1 MERTDRPWR
10 ALESTGAGSVDGTAA
25 AQEPSRASLGVSLP
39 LVAGLGVAVVLA
51 AGAFVI
57 AAAAPSGEVRIEARS
72 SADVGGTDD
81 PGGITGELVVEVDGA
96 VLKPGVY
103 RLPAGSRVADA
114 VEAAGGFGPRVDAA
128 RAERELNLAA
138 TVDDGQQVHVPSRD
152 DLVGETAAPGTG
164 GSTAG
169 PIDINSA
176 TASDLEALPG
186 IGPATAAK
194 ILAAREERR
203 FSSVD
208 ELRERKLVGPS
219 TFEKIRE
226 LVTVR

>member
-10 ALESTGAGSVDGTAA
+10 ALESRGAGSVEDTAP
-25 AQEPSRASLGVSLP
+25 AQEPSRASLGLSLP
-39 LVAGLGVAVVLA
+39 LVVGLVVAVALG
-51 AGAFVI
+51 AGAFAI

-72 SADVGGTDD
+72 SAAGGSTDD
-81 PGGITGELVVEVDGA
+81 PGGATGELVVEVDGA
-96 VLKPGVY
+96 VLRPGVY

-152 DLVGETAAPGTG
+152 DPVAETAAPGTG

-169 PIDINSA
+169 PVDINSA